1 MAIASKNTW
10 WLKLSCFLIGWDYR
24 IVKDCSELTKRDAKR
39 YISAIILISLIWFFV
54 GFSFGNHYLGLN
66 GWLSILSGLIAIVA
80 VVQIERQIITSDKTP
95 LLFASRIALALIM
108 AAIGAVMIDQYM
120 FKQDIAM
127 KLEESRKSIVEAR
140 VESLNAELDHKL
152 NRLNT
157 DLSKIDQEIQQ
168 QQNRFNNEVYG
179 KGKSSGSVGYGSIAK
194 GQESYLKT
202 FAAQRQNIRNEISR
216 VYNEKLQTRINAH
229 KEIME
234 KPSGLLEEFSV
245 MISLITGNLST
256 GIIYMVFFSF
266 FLIVELMIV
275 FTKYGNKRKNDY
287 ENIID
292 FQLEVRFG
300 QLQMMEVENAKKI
313 GREGSIV
320 RSSLLTSKNI

>member
-1 MAIASKNTW
+1 MAASNNTW

-54 GFSFGNHYLGLN
+54 GYSFGSHYLSLN
-66 GWLSILSGLIAIVA
+66 GWLSVLSGLIAIVA
-80 VVQIERQIITSDKTP
+80 VVQIERQIITSDKTT
-95 LLFASRIALALIM
+95 LLFISRIALALIM
-108 AAIGAVMIDQYM
+108 AGIGAVMIDQYM

-140 VESLNAELDHKL
+140 VESLNTELDHKL
-152 NRLNT
+152 NRLRANQ
-157 DLSKIDQEIQQ
+157 LKIDQEIQQ
-168 QQNRFNNEVYG
+168 QQDRFNNEMYG
-179 KGKSSGSVGYGSIAK
+179 KGKSTGLKGYGGVAK

-202 FAAQRQNIRNEISR
+202 FATQRQEIGKEISK

-229 KEIME
+229 DEIMG

-245 MISLITGNLST
+245 MISLITSNLST
-256 GIIYMVFFSF
+256 GVIYIVFFSF
-266 FLIVELMIV
+266 FLIIELMIV
-275 FTKYGNKRKNDY
+275 ITKYGNKRKNDY

-320 RSSLLTSKNI
+320 RSSLLTSKNV

>member
-1 MAIASKNTW
+1 MAASNNTW

-39 YISAIILISLIWFFV
+39 YISAILLISLIWFFV
-54 GFSFGNHYLGLN
+54 GYSFGNHYLGLN
-66 GWLSILSGLIAIVA
+66 GWQSGISGLIAIVA
-80 VVQIERQIITSDKTP
+80 VIQIERQIITSDKTTM
-95 LLFASRIALALIM
+95 LIVSRVALAIIM
-108 AAIGAVMIDQYM
+108 AGIGAVMIDQYI
-120 FKQDIAM
+120 FKQDVAM

-152 NRLNT
+152 DRLKA
-157 DLSKIDQEIQQ
+157 DQAKIDQEIKQQ
-168 QQNRFNNEVYG
+168 QDRFNNEMYG
-179 KGKSSGSVGYGSIAK
+179 KGKSTGLTGYGPIAK

-202 FAAQRQNIRNEISR
+202 FATQRQEIGKEISN

-229 KEIME
+229 NEIMN
-234 KPSGLLEEFSV
+234 KPSGFLEEFSV
-245 MISLITGNLST
+245 MISLITGSVST
-256 GIIYMVFFSF
+256 FIIYLIFLSF
-266 FLIVELMIV
+266 FLIIELMIV

-320 RSSLLTSKNI
+320 RSSMLTSKNV